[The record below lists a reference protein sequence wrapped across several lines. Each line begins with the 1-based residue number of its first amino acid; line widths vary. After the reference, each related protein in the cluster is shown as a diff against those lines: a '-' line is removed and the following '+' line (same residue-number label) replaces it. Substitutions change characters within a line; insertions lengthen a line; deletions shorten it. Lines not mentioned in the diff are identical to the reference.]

1 MLKRIGGFELKIL
14 IVEDEIRISNLLKI
28 YLERESYHV
37 NVVNNGDEGLEQA
50 INEDYDLIILD
61 VFMPGKNGFTVL
73 KELRKLKDTPVI
85 MLSAQSEEKGQNLG
99 ANAFISK
106 PFSPGAVVSKVKD
119 ILSRNN

>member
-1 MLKRIGGFELKIL
+1 LLKRIGGFELKIL